1 MSARWVAALVL
12 AMGIGV
18 PVQAQPAQ
26 PSLDDYDNAV
36 RAYLT
41 GGNLPAALKPLRAF
55 MREHFDAAA
64 QRIVASGD
72 RARIDAAAMFQLELG
87 VGIMPVAPT
96 EASEH
101 FALGRWLL
109 EQLAPAGNEATG
121 TREAFNTIRATWF
134 GVAGSAFLSI
144 NDTANARN
152 WLARALAIRPT
163 SPALLTLQGAA
174 HELDATNVNPDL
186 MRSNNQKTRALITRG
201 RYFALAAES
210 FRSALRSNPSHT
222 PAEIRLGRILFLIEE
237 MAEAQTTLE
246 RAEAR
251 AQEPGDRYLSA
262 LFLGGLHQRRGNV
275 AAARA
280 AYERALAVLPRS
292 QTAVVALGH
301 LESMSGGVDRART
314 VAQAYL
320 ESATVD
326 DRFWRAYRKGGVDEV
341 GLMALRR
348 RFIRR

>member
-12 AMGIGV
+12 AMGIGARV
-18 PVQAQPAQ
+18 HAQPAQ
-26 PSLDDYDNAV
+26 PNLDDYDNAI

-64 QRIVASGD
+64 QRIAASGD
-72 RARIDAAAMFQLELG
+72 RGRIDAAAMFQLEMG
-87 VGIMPVAPT
+87 VGIMVVAPT

-109 EQLAPAGNEATG
+109 EQLEPSSEAPGPML
-121 TREAFNTIRATWF
+121 AFNTIRATWF
-134 GVAGSAFLSI
+134 GVAGSAFLAVS
-144 NDTANARN
+144 DTANARS
-152 WLARALAIRPT
+152 WVTRALALRPG
-163 SPALLTLQGAA
+163 SPALMTLQGAT
-174 HELDATNVNPDL
+174 HELDAMAIAPELLRTGGQ
-186 MRSNNQKTRALITRG
+186 RTRALIARG
-201 RYFALAAES
+201 RHYALAAHS
-210 FRSALRSNPSHT
+210 FREALKSDPNHT
-222 PAEIRLGRILFLIEE
+222 PAEIRLGRVLFLLDEVG
-237 MAEAQTTLE
+237 EAQAVLE
-246 RAEAR
+246 RAESR
-251 AQEPGDRYLSA
+251 AQQPADRYLSA
-262 LFLGGLHQRRGNV
+262 LFLGNLHERRGNV
-275 AAARA
+275 AAARG
-280 AYERALAVLPRS
+280 AYERALAVAPRS

-301 LESMSGGVDRART
+301 LETMSGGVDRART
-314 VAQAYL
+314 IAQSHF